1 MKIMA
6 VAPFCAAILGL
17 ALAQPVAAQVRT
29 PPDTGNMAYP
39 DPLPQGNFATYTPA
53 GPNRPTDTGNM
64 AYPSPVNPGITTRV
78 PAQVPTQAPA
88 LVPAKR
94 PS

>member
-39 DPLPQGNFATYTPA
+39 DPLP
-53 GPNRPTDTGNM
+53 
-64 AYPSPVNPGITTRV
+64 
-78 PAQVPTQAPA
+78 
-88 LVPAKR
+88 
-94 PS
+94 